1 MHTTRVVALVAPI
14 PKYVIG
20 GNINKD
26 TIRVCDSGHLH
37 LSKDTEHDCSK
48 AVAIGE
54 LFQIY
59 TTGENESYGF

>member
-1 MHTTRVVALVAPI
+1 MHTTRDVALVAPI

-26 TIRVCDSGHLH
+26 TIRVCNSGHLH
-37 LSKDTEHDCSK
+37 LGKDTEHDCSK

-59 TTGENESYGF
+59 TTVENEANCF

>member
-1 MHTTRVVALVAPI
+1 MHTTRDVALVAPI

-37 LSKDTEHDCSK
+37 LSKDTEHDCPK
-48 AVAIGE
+48 ALAIGE

-59 TTGENESYGF
+59 ATVGIEANCF